1 METKDKKKVQD
12 KSELAAKA
20 FTSKFSYKNDPLG
33 SYTGK
38 SEGSNDKPEQDSD
51 DL

>member
-1 METKDKKKVQD
+1 MENKDKKKVQD
-12 KSELAAKA
+12 KSELAAKV
-20 FTSKFSYKNDPLG
+20 FTSKFSFNNDPLG

-38 SEGSNDKPEQDSD
+38 PEDYNDKSEQDSD